1 MIATLDV
8 RQGERLASYTS
19 LKVGGPAEAFV
30 AGTSTDELAAAL
42 RWAREHERPVR
53 VIGGGSNLL
62 IADAGVSGL
71 VVRYL
76 GVRWH
81 VDEDGDAPLLIAEA
95 GAPISG
101 VARALGRRGLAGFEW
116 AATVPGTVGGAVV
129 NNAGAFGGCMAD
141 CLASAWVVDADGVQR
156 TLSPDDLDY
165 AYRTSILKRGELGPV
180 AVTQIRVRL
189 QRGSAEESTDRIAEY
204 QAQRTRTQPRQRSAG
219 SVFANPPSDYAGRL
233 IEAAGLK
240 GTRRG
245 GAQISTQHA
254 NFILNL
260 GQASAHDVYGLVH
273 LARTTV
279 GEQLGIWLRPEIELF
294 GAWTPAEREAIG
306 ADVVG

>member
-1 MIATLDV
+1 VIATLGV
-8 RQGERLASYTS
+8 RPGERLAGYTS
-19 LKVGGPAEAFV
+19 LKVGGAAEAFV
-30 AGTSTDELAAAL
+30 AGTSTDELVAGL
-42 RWAREHERPVR
+42 CWAREHERPVR

-62 IADAGVSGL
+62 IADAGVRGL
-71 VVRYL
+71 VMRCL
-76 GVRWH
+76 SARWR
-81 VDEDGDAPLLIAEA
+81 VDDEGDVPMLVADA
-95 GAPISG
+95 GAPVSG

-129 NNAGAFGGCMAD
+129 NNAGAFGGCIAD
-141 CLASAWVVDADGVQR
+141 CLAAAWVVDADGVER
-156 TLSPDDLDY
+156 RCSADDLDY
-165 AYRTSILKRGELGPV
+165 AYRTSILKRGGLGPV
-180 AVTQIRVRL
+180 AVIRAAVRL
-189 QRGSAEESTDRIAEY
+189 RRGSADDSLPRIAAY

-240 GTRRG
+240 GTGRG

-260 GQASAHDVYGLVH
+260 GQATAHDVYELVH

-279 GEQLGIWLRPEIELF
+279 GERFGVWLRPEIELF
-294 GAWTPAEREAIG
+294 GEWTAAERAAIG
-306 ADVVG
+306 TDGG

>member
-1 MIATLDV
+1 VIATLDV
-8 RQGERLASYTS
+8 RQGERLAGFTS
-19 LKVGGPAEAFV
+19 LKVGGSAEAFV
-30 AGTSTDELAAAL
+30 AGTSIDELVAGL

-62 IADAGVSGL
+62 IADAGVAGL
-71 VVRYL
+71 VLRCL
-76 GVRWH
+76 SARWR
-81 VDEDGDAPLLIAEA
+81 VEDEGDAPALVADA
-95 GAPISG
+95 GAPVSG
-101 VARALGRRGLAGFEW
+101 VARALGRRGFAGFEW

-129 NNAGAFGGCMAD
+129 NNAGAFGGCIAD
-141 CLASAWVVDADGVQR
+141 CLASAWVMDADGVEQR
-156 TLSPDDLDY
+156 VSPDELDY
-165 AYRTSILKRGELGPV
+165 AYRTSALKRGELGPV
-180 AVTQIRVRL
+180 AVTRVAVRL
-189 QRGSAEESTDRIAEY
+189 RRGSASESMAQIAEY

-245 GAQISTQHA
+245 AAQISTQHA

-260 GQASAHDVYGLVH
+260 GRATADDVYELVH

-279 GEQLGIWLRPEIELF
+279 GERFGIWLRPEIELF
-294 GAWTPAEREAIG
+294 GEWTPAERAAIG
-306 ADVVG
+306 ADPG

>member
-1 MIATLDV
+1 MIATLGV
-8 RQGERLASYTS
+8 RQSERLAGYSS
-19 LKVGGPAEAFV
+19 LKVGGPAEAFL
-30 AGTSTDELAAAL
+30 AGTSIDELVAGL

-62 IADAGVSGL
+62 IADSGVRGL
-71 VVRYL
+71 VMRCL
-76 GVRWH
+76 SARWR
-81 VDEDGDAPLLIAEA
+81 VEDGDVPLLVADA
-95 GAPISG
+95 GAPVSG
-101 VARALGRRGLAGFEW
+101 VARALARRGFAGFEW

-141 CLASAWVVDADGVQR
+141 CLASAWMVDAEGVERQC
-156 TLSPDDLDY
+156 SADDLDY
-165 AYRTSILKRGELGPV
+165 AYRASILKRAGLGPV
-180 AVTQIRVRL
+180 AVTRAAVRL
-189 QRGSAEESTDRIAEY
+189 QRGSAEASTARIAEY
-204 QAQRTRTQPRQRSAG
+204 QAQRTRSQPRQRSAG

-245 GAQISTQHA
+245 GAQISTHHA

-260 GQASAHDVYGLVH
+260 GQARAREVYELVQ

-279 GEQLGIWLRPEIELF
+279 GEQFGVWLRPEIELF
-294 GAWTPAEREAIG
+294 GEWTSAEREAIG
-306 ADVVG
+306 ADRDG